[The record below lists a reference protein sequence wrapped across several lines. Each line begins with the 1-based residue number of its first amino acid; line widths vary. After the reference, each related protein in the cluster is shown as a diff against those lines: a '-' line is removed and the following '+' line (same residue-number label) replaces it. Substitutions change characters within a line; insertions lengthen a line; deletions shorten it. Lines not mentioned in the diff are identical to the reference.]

1 VGLGA
6 KLGGKDFM
14 RGLGSGLQDLG
25 PNMARAR
32 QEKEKRA
39 HELAKLAPGEERDQ
53 ASFEQ
58 ELADSQAEALSQMG
72 SKGLARQRDALIG
85 QYGENVVDRAF
96 NMAEER
102 EAKAGRE
109 ERQTAADELRAGASV
124 TGAETGKLTAE
135 NRQEHLRQQR
145 EKAERD
151 AGKPTFK
158 VVSGEL
164 VKIDPDGTTET
175 VKKKLISRT
184 DAADMLMVYEE
195 FIKEPLTERDG
206 QDLLYPEDEDRQ
218 TESDYRRALLASE
231 IARMREI
238 VGAQDVPDEEA
249 AHRKKLEDS
258 EWIFNQGP

>member
-1 VGLGA
+1 
-6 KLGGKDFM
+6 
-14 RGLGSGLQDLG
+14 
-25 PNMARAR
+25 
-32 QEKEKRA
+32 
-39 HELAKLAPGEERDQ
+39 
-53 ASFEQ
+53 
-58 ELADSQAEALSQMG
+58 
-72 SKGLARQRDALIG
+72 
-85 QYGENVVDRAF
+85 
-96 NMAEER
+96 
-102 EAKAGRE
+102 
-109 ERQTAADELRAGASV
+109 RQTAADELRAGASV